1 MKDKTDKARVAEG
14 GGERTEEKKDA
25 KRKKERVQ
33 KTNS

>member
-1 MKDKTDKARVAEG
+1 MEDKTDKARVAERG
-14 GGERTEEKKDA
+14 EERTEEKKDA